1 MARLPHG
8 KHITTEDAQESSA
21 LISKLSADVP
31 LAFAMVQ
38 PAELHAFDFLFPALQ
53 ADPDNLLPEDPGTFA
68 KLVNLGRTM
77 HDRGRAAPDDPGDGN
92 IPAAYTY
99 FSQFVDH
106 DLTLEASSAK
116 VEDLVSATLTPMPI
130 PQIRSTLKNLRTA
143 TLDLD
148 NLYSAPAPRDA
159 TTPDKMALGRV
170 SPTNS
175 SAIPFSRPAGKGD
188 DNDVPREPRNAADPD
203 HDRAALIGDPR
214 DDENTIIAQLQVAML
229 KAHNRLVDE
238 GHTFEEAKTILRR
251 HYQHVVIHDY
261 LRRVADPTV
270 VDDILQNGPKA
281 FDPPA
286 SNFFMPLEFSAAIY
300 RFGHT
305 MVRNAY
311 NFNVNFNFSGP
322 PAIGANLGLLFTFAA
337 LNGQLGGFDTLPEN
351 WIIEWE
357 RLIDDGTGAAFDKTR
372 RMDTKLVEFLFDLR
386 NVQGTSVAGDGA
398 RLAVRNL
405 LRGYLL
411 RMPTGQAVAAALGIP
426 ALKPVEIEQA
436 AADADQLQALVDGG
450 FSDRTPLWY
459 YILAEA
465 NHFGGNHLGPV
476 GSTVVADVLIGLA
489 RRSADSIFDV
499 PDWRPTLPSA
509 TPGTFELRDL
519 LAFAGVLP
527 TLVTQPQPE
536 AQTYV
541 VEPGDTLSGIAQK
554 KLGDGN
560 RWPQIFALNRDQIG
574 NPDLIFPGQVLR
586 LPDPSSTDPVPQVYT
601 VRPGDSLSK
610 IARKKLGDGNRWPE
624 IFELNR
630 TVINNPN
637 VIFPGQ
643 VLLLPAS

>member
-8 KHITTEDAQESSA
+8 QHITTGDVQEASAQMAER
-21 LISKLSADVP
+21 SADVA

-38 PAELHAFDFLFPALQ
+38 PADLHAFDFMFPGLQ
-53 ADPDNLLPEDPGTFA
+53 ADPNNLLPEDPSTIT

-77 HDRGRAAPDDPGDGN
+77 RDRGRAAPNDPGDGN

-106 DLTLEASSAK
+106 DLTLEALSASLP
-116 VEDLVSATLTPMPI
+116 ELLDPNLTPMPI
-130 PQIRSTLKNLRTA
+130 PQITSTLKNARTA

-148 NLYSAPAPRDA
+148 NVYSAPAPRDPA
-159 TTPDKMALGRV
+159 APDKMALGRV
-170 SPTNS
+170 SSTG
-175 SAIPFSRPAGKGD
+175 SAARPLARPAGKGD
-188 DNDVPREPRNAADPD
+188 DNDVPREPRNTDHA

-214 DDENTIIAQLQVAML
+214 DDENTIIAQLQVAFL
-229 KAHNRLVDE
+229 KAHNVLVDQ
-238 GHTFEEAKTILRR
+238 GHSFEEARTILRQ
-251 HYQHVVIHDY
+251 HYQHIVIHDY
-261 LRRVADPTV
+261 MRRVVDPAIA
-270 VDDILQNGPKA
+270 DDILQNGPKA
-281 FDPPA
+281 FDPSP
-286 SNFFMPLEFSAAIY
+286 SNFFIPLEFSAAIY

-311 NFNVNFNFSGP
+311 NFNVNFNFGP
-322 PAIGANLGLLFTFAA
+322 GGIPATLGLLFTFSA
-337 LNGQLGGFDTLPEN
+337 LSGELGDFDTLPEN

-357 RLIDDGTGAAFDKTR
+357 RMIDAGQPFDKTR

-386 NVQGTSVAGDGA
+386 SVQGTSEAGDGA

-426 ALKPVEIEQA
+426 ALKPVDIEQA
-436 AADADQLQALVDGG
+436 AADADQVQALQDGG
-450 FSDRTPLWY
+450 FLERTPLWF

-465 NHFGGNHLGPV
+465 AHAGGNHLGPV
-476 GSTVVADVLIGLA
+476 GSTVVADVLVGLA

-499 PDWRPTLPSA
+499 PNWRPTLPSA
-509 TPGTFELRDL
+509 TPGDFQLRDL

-527 TLVTQPQPE
+527 ALVTLPQPQP
-536 AQTYV
+536 QTYV
-541 VEPGDTLSGIAQK
+541 VEPGDTLFGIAEEQF
-554 KLGDGN
+554 GDGN
-560 RWPQIFALNRDQIG
+560 RWPEIFALNRDQIA

-586 LPDPSSTDPVPQVYT
+586 LPDQSSTDPVPRVYT

-610 IARKKLGDGNRWPE
+610 IARRDLGDGDRWPE
-624 IFELNR
+624 IFEMNR
-630 TVINNPN
+630 NVINNPN

-643 VLLLPAS
+643 VLLLPAA

>member
-8 KHITTEDAQESSA
+8 HHITTGDTQEASA
-21 LISKLSADVP
+21 EISKLSADVP

-38 PAELHAFDFLFPALQ
+38 PAELHEFDFMFPALQ
-53 ADPDNLLPEDPGTFA
+53 ADPGSLLPEDPGTFT

-77 HDRGRAAPDDPGDGN
+77 RDRGRAAPNDPGDAN

-106 DLTLEASSAK
+106 DLTLEALSASLP
-116 VEDLVSATLTPMPI
+116 ELLDPSLAPMPI
-130 PQIRSTLKNLRTA
+130 PQIKSTLKNMRTA

-148 NLYSAPAPRDA
+148 NVYSAPAPRDA
-159 TTPDKMALGRV
+159 TNPDKMALGRV
-170 SPTNS
+170 SSTGAG
-175 SAIPFSRPAGKGD
+175 AIPRSRPAGKGD
-188 DNDVPREPRNAADPD
+188 DNDVPREPRSADPTR
-203 HDRAALIGDPR
+203 DRAALIGDPR
-214 DDENTIIAQLQVAML
+214 DDENTIISQLQVAFL

-238 GHTFEEAKTILRR
+238 GNTFEEARTILRR

-270 VDDILQNGPKA
+270 VDDVLQNGPKA
-281 FDPPA
+281 FDPAA
-286 SNFFMPLEFSAAIY
+286 SNFFMPLEFSVAIY

-322 PAIGANLGLLFTFAA
+322 PAIGATLGLLFTFTA
-337 LNGQLGGFDTLPEN
+337 LSGELGGSDTLPEN

-357 RLIDDGTGAAFDKTR
+357 RMVDAGQPFDKTR

-386 NVQGTSVAGDGA
+386 TVQGTSEVGDGA

-426 ALKPVEIEQA
+426 VLKPVDLEQA
-436 AADADQLQALVDGG
+436 AADAEQLQALQDGG
-450 FSDRTPLWY
+450 FLERTPLWY
-459 YILAEA
+459 YILAEGA
-465 NHFGGNHLGPV
+465 HSGGNHLGPV

-499 PDWRPTLPSA
+499 PNWRPTLPSS
-509 TPGTFELRDL
+509 TPGQFELRDL

-527 TLVTQPQPE
+527 GLVTQPQPA
-536 AQTYV
+536 AQTHV
-541 VEPGDTLSGIAQK
+541 VEAGDTLFGIAEEQ
-554 KLGDGN
+554 LGDGN
-560 RWPQIFALNRDQIG
+560 RWPQIFELNRDQIG
-574 NPDLIFPGQVLR
+574 NPDLIFPGQVLK
-586 LPDPSSTDPVPQVYT
+586 LPDASATGPVPQVYT
-601 VRPGDSLSK
+601 VRRGDSLSK
-610 IARKKLGDGNRWPE
+610 IARKRLGDGNRWPE
-624 IFELNR
+624 IFDLNR
-630 TVINNPN
+630 NVINNPN
-637 VIFPGQ
+637 VIFAGQ
-643 VLLLPAS
+643 ILLLPAS

>member
-8 KHITTEDAQESSA
+8 KHITTGDAQEASA
-21 LISKLSADVP
+21 RIAGLSADVP

-38 PAELHAFDFLFPALQ
+38 PAELHAFDFMFPALQ
-53 ADPDNLLPEDPGTFA
+53 ANPDNLLPENPSTVA

-77 HDRGRAAPDDPGDGN
+77 HDRGRAHPNDPGDAN

-106 DLTLEASSAK
+106 DLTLEALSASLPQLL
-116 VEDLVSATLTPMPI
+116 DPNLTPMPI
-130 PQIRSTLKNLRTA
+130 PQIKSTLKNARTA

-148 NLYSAPAPRDA
+148 NLYSAPAPRDPA
-159 TTPDKMALGRV
+159 APDKMALGRV
-170 SPTNS
+170 SSTG
-175 SAIPFSRPAGKGD
+175 SAAPPRARPAGKGD
-188 DNDVPREPRNAADPD
+188 DNDVPREGRNVNHD

-214 DDENTIIAQLQVAML
+214 DDENTIIAQLQVAFL
-229 KAHNRLVDE
+229 KAHNVLVEQGHSFDE
-238 GHTFEEAKTILRR
+238 ARTILRR
-251 HYQHVVIHDY
+251 HYQHIVIHDY
-261 LRRVADPTV
+261 MRRVVDPAIA
-270 VDDILQNGPKA
+270 DDILQNGPKA
-281 FDPPA
+281 FDPSP

-311 NFNVNFNFSGP
+311 NFNVNFNFAPGGI
-322 PAIGANLGLLFTFAA
+322 PATLGLLFTFTA
-337 LNGQLGGFDTLPEN
+337 LTGDLGDFDTLPEN

-357 RLIDDGTGAAFDKTR
+357 RLIDAGQPFDKTR
-372 RMDTKLVEFLFDLR
+372 KMDTKLVEFLFDLR
-386 NVQGTSVAGDGA
+386 TVQGTSDVADGADGA

-436 AADADQLQALVDGG
+436 AADPDQVAALQQGG
-450 FSDRTPLWY
+450 FLERTPLWY

-465 NHFGGNHLGPV
+465 AHAGGNTLGPV
-476 GSTVVADVLIGLA
+476 GSTVVADVLIGLV

-499 PDWRPTLPSA
+499 PNWQPTLPSA
-509 TPGTFELRDL
+509 TPGDFQLRGL

-527 TLVTQPQPE
+527 ALVTHPQPQPR
-536 AQTYV
+536 TYV
-541 VEPGDTLSGIAQK
+541 VEPGDTLFGIAAEQ
-554 KLGDGN
+554 LGDGN

-574 NPDLIFPGQVLR
+574 NPDLIFPGQVLT
-586 LPDPSSTDPVPQVYT
+586 LPDESSSGPVPRVHT
-601 VRPGDSLSK
+601 VQRGDTLSK
-610 IARKKLGDGNRWPE
+610 IARRELGDGNRWPE

-630 TVINNPN
+630 SIINNPN

-643 VLLLPAS
+643 VLLLPAA

>member
-8 KHITTEDAQESSA
+8 QHITTADVQEASA
-21 LISKLSADVP
+21 ELSKLSVDVP
-31 LAFAMVQ
+31 LAFATVQ
-38 PAELHAFDFLFPALQ
+38 PAELHEFDFLFPAVQ
-53 ADPDNLLPEDPGTFA
+53 ADPENLLPEDPGTFT

-77 HDRGRAAPDDPGDGN
+77 RDRGRAAPNDPGDAN

-106 DLTLEASSAK
+106 DLTLEELSASLPQLLDPNLA
-116 VEDLVSATLTPMPI
+116 PMPI
-130 PQIRSTLKNLRTA
+130 PQIKSTLKNRRTA

-148 NLYSAPAPRDA
+148 NLYSAPAPRDPSA
-159 TTPDKMALGRV
+159 PDKMALGRN

-175 SAIPFSRPAGKGD
+175 TSIPLSRPAGKGD
-188 DNDVPREPRNAADPD
+188 DNDVPREPRNTDHV

-214 DDENTIIAQLQVAML
+214 DDENTIIAQLQVAFL

-238 GHTFEEAKTILRR
+238 GRTFEEARTVLRR
-251 HYQHVVIHDY
+251 HYQHIVIHDY
-261 LRRVADPTV
+261 LRRVADPAV

-281 FDPPA
+281 FDPSP
-286 SNFFMPLEFSAAIY
+286 SNFYMPLEFSAAIY

-322 PAIGANLGLLFTFAA
+322 PAIGANLGLLFTFGA
-337 LNGQLGGFDTLPEN
+337 LNGDLGDFDTLPEN

-357 RLIDDGTGAAFDKTR
+357 RMVDAGQPFDKTR
-372 RMDTKLVEFLFDLR
+372 KMDTKLVEFLFDLR
-386 NVQGTSVAGDGA
+386 DVQGTTEAGDGA

-436 AADADQLQALVDGG
+436 AADAEQLQALQDGD
-450 FSDRTPLWY
+450 FLERTPLWF
-459 YILAEA
+459 YILAEGA
-465 NHFGGNHLGPV
+465 HSGGNHLGAV

-499 PDWRPTLPSA
+499 PNWRPTLPSA

-519 LAFAGVLP
+519 LAYAGVLP
-527 TLVTQPQPE
+527 TLATQPQPE
-536 AQTYV
+536 TERTYV
-541 VEPGDTLSGIAQK
+541 VEPGDTLFGIAQEQ
-554 KLGDGN
+554 LGDGN
-560 RWPQIFALNRDQIG
+560 RWPEIFALNRDQIG

-586 LPDPSSTDPVPQVYT
+586 LPDASSTDPVPQVYT
-601 VRPGDSLSK
+601 VRRGDSLSK
-610 IARKKLGDGNRWPE
+610 IARKQLGDGNRWPE
-624 IFELNR
+624 IFDLNR
-630 TVINNPN
+630 NVINNPN

-643 VLLLPAS
+643 ILLLPAS